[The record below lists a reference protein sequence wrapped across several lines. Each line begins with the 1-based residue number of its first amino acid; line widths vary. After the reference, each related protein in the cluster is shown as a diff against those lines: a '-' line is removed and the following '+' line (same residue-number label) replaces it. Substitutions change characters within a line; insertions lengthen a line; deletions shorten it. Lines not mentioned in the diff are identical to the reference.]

1 MAGGSEVPEGT
12 VTVLFTDLVES
23 TSLNQL
29 LGDEEARAIGRATER
44 LALERIEAHRGV
56 VVKELGDGLMAV
68 FSSARRAVAC
78 AREIQLDMARRN
90 RREPDKPVHM
100 RIGLH
105 TGEVIEENG
114 DIHGETVIIARR
126 LEGIAPTGGIFAVRI
141 GAHGAGNG
149 ALATSKIEVCSN

>member
-1 MAGGSEVPEGT
+1 MCRTRTLSRSRRSGAEPEADKLSGMAGGSDIPEGT

-29 LGDEEARAIGRATER
+29 LGDEEARVIGRETER

-90 RREPDKPVHM
+90 RREPD
-100 RIGLH
+100 
-105 TGEVIEENG
+105 
-114 DIHGETVIIARR
+114 
-126 LEGIAPTGGIFAVRI
+126 
-141 GAHGAGNG
+141 
-149 ALATSKIEVCSN
+149 